1 MDNTVENQIKSL
13 NYRKSLKHFNCDF
26 EKNHLYNLGT
36 MIALIQNGKKKLLF
50 LFKRF
55 LFI

>member
-36 MIALIQNGKKKLLF
+36 MIAQIQNGKKKKLLF
-50 LFKRF
+50 LF
-55 LFI
+55 